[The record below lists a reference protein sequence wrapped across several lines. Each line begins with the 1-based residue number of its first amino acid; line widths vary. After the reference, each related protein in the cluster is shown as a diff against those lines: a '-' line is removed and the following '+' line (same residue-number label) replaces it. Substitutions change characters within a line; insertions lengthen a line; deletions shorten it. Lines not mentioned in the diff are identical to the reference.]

1 MSYRGCQE
9 EAGISAR
16 QGRSIQDTTNI
27 LERKSVWRFLWP
39 IFFSVLSVVL
49 VGVIAPFIDAARFSH
64 LVQAALE
71 TSLGRKV
78 TFERVYFTLFSGPGF
93 SLEGVTISEDPR
105 YGIEPFAYVPTL
117 EARLRPD
124 KLLLGEIRFTSLRLV
139 NPSMNLVRESD
150 GSWNVQQLVQRLT
163 APRRAPLQFFP
174 SFEVSDGR
182 VNFKLGT
189 RKTTLYISESDLSI
203 YPEHSG
209 KIYIRFS
216 GSPARTD
223 RAGMGFGHVR
233 GDVNWYQKTPGA
245 LPNRLEAQLFLDPS
259 NLSELTTLMEGH
271 DIGVHGTISTRLEI
285 KGPITGLNVSGE
297 MRLEQVHRWDL
308 LPSSGEDWTVH
319 YGGGLDLL
327 AHRLDLKT
335 APAKNGQAT
344 PVTLHVRAQDFL
356 SHGGSSVVAELKGAP
371 LSAMLPLASRLGVV
385 LPNDA
390 DLHGALSGA
399 IGYSSEGGLSGG
411 LMISDAR
418 AALPG
423 APTLHAPAV
432 NVTIAGDRVHFSP
445 ATLGTADKGTLKMSG
460 NYSLSDQQADAS
472 LSLVDF
478 PVNQLKPLANSWFGG
493 LAALSAM
500 SSGTV
505 SGQFAYSHNA
515 IDAPVTDEPGQA
527 SWAGQFD
534 LAGTAIHV
542 PGMATP
548 LRESRA
554 HVVFNRTTFQIDHL
568 AASLGERSLRAS
580 YRYDLRGKRAE
591 RVRIEFPA
599 ADLAELETTL
609 ASSDRSDNLWARLRF
624 LRRSLPVW
632 LSDRNLEGDLAVD
645 QLMADG
651 QSLGALRSHFV
662 WEGTKLQFRDAALTL
677 PQGKVSGR
685 GTVDLASFSPHWQF
699 AAEATNYPWGGGSL
713 NAVGQFASTGAG
725 KDLLRNLQAEGSF
738 EGEGLTVSADS
749 FDNISGLFRFT
760 FAAGWPDIRL
770 SNIEAVEAGDE
781 WRGDGLTQ
789 SDGKLL
795 VNLAHEG
802 RQLHLVSSLTGE
814 RLAEPVS
821 SLPKSVLPTSSF

>member
-1 MSYRGCQE
+1 ME
-9 EAGISAR
+9 K
-16 QGRSIQDTTNI
+16 
-27 LERKSVWRFLWP
+27 KSGWRFLRP
-39 IFFSVLSVVL
+39 ISVFAFVVAL
-49 VGVIAPFIDAARFSH
+49 VGVIAPFVNAARFSH
-64 LVQAALE
+64 SIQAAIE

-78 TFERVYFTLFSGPGF
+78 TFQRVYFTLFSGPGF

-117 EARLRPD
+117 EARLRLD
-124 KLLLGEIRFTSLRLV
+124 KLVFGEIRFTSLRLV
-139 NPSMNLVRESD
+139 DPSLNLVRESN

-163 APRRAPLQFFP
+163 APRRAPLHFFP

-189 RKTTLYISESDLSI
+189 RKTTLYISESDLTI
-203 YPEHSG
+203 YPEYSG

-223 RAGMGFGHVR
+223 RAGMGFGHIR
-233 GDVNWYQKTPGA
+233 GDVNWYSSSSTT

-285 KGPITGLNVSGE
+285 KGPIRGLKVRGE

-308 LPSSGEDWTVH
+308 LPSSGEDWSVH
-319 YGGGLDLL
+319 YGGDLDLP

-335 APAKNGQAT
+335 TPAENGQAT
-344 PVTLHVRAQDFL
+344 PVTLHVRARDFL
-356 SHGGSSVVAELKGAP
+356 AHGGSSVMTELKGAP

-385 LPNDA
+385 LPNNA
-390 DLHGALSGA
+390 DLHGLLSGA
-399 IGYSSEGGLSGG
+399 IGYSNERGLSGG
-411 LMISDAR
+411 LIISDAR
-418 AALPG
+418 AVLPG
-423 APTLHAPAV
+423 APTLHAPVV

-445 ATLGTADKGTLKMSG
+445 SALETGEQGTLKMSG
-460 NYSLSDQQADAS
+460 NYSWSDQRADAS
-472 LSLVDF
+472 LSVADF
-478 PVNQLKPLANSWFGG
+478 PINELKPLANSWFGG

-500 SSGTV
+500 TSGTV

-515 IDAPVTDEPGQA
+515 IDAPVTDEPGEA

-534 LAGTAIHV
+534 LTGTAIHV
-542 PGMATP
+542 PGISAP

-554 HVVFNRTTFQIDHL
+554 HVIFNRNIFQIEHL
-568 AASLGERSLRAS
+568 VASLGERDLRAS

-591 RVRIEFPA
+591 RVRIEFPE
-599 ADLAELETTL
+599 ADLAELETTF
-609 ASSDRSDNLWARLRF
+609 ASSDRSDSLWARLRF
-624 LRRSLPVW
+624 LRRSLPSW
-632 LSDRNLEGDLAVD
+632 LSNRNLEGDLAVD
-645 QLMADG
+645 QLMAGG
-651 QSLGALRSHFV
+651 QPLGALRSHFV
-662 WEGTKLQFRDAALTL
+662 WEGAKLRFGEVGLTL

-738 EGEGLTVSADS
+738 EGAGLTVSADV

-760 FAAGWPDIRL
+760 FAEGWPDIRL
-770 SNIEAVEAGDE
+770 SDIEAMQAGDE

-795 VNLAHEG
+795 VNLVHEG

-821 SLPKSVLPTSSF
+821 SLPETGLFEAGLHF